1 MNRLSQE
8 TSTEMYAIHHT
19 IICRFAKPNLTGD
32 RRPISIFYLRQKVE
46 RLRHQVSGSF
56 VSCVPSSTSSFVSSV
71 SSGASSSE
79 SLCCLACD
87 LKVFQPSWSY
97 EQTCPQER
105 LLNPPLKCCFPSAVW
120 EIPLAPVTL
129 PPQPE
134 AWNLF
139 HLLHLQLVH
148 LPWLQ
153 ALLPP
158 CTNPCK
164 YHQRTL
170 VTSIAIIYNEFEGVG
185 VSYLCSWSLERNGR
199 CGISINHQEPLQ
211 LSAFVGPRAWVLL
224 HRSPDLTGLLEA
236 KAAETSYL

>member
-1 MNRLSQE
+1 MNRLSHE
-8 TSTEMYAIHHT
+8 TSAEMYAIHHT

-79 SLCCLACD
+79 SLCCLACG

-129 PPQPE
+129 PPQLE

-139 HLLHLQLVH
+139 HLRH

-158 CTNPCK
+158 CTNHVQRVWRGGGVIPLFMILGK
-164 YHQRTL
+164 KWEVRHIHQ
-170 VTSIAIIYNEFEGVG
+170 
-185 VSYLCSWSLERNGR
+185 
-199 CGISINHQEPLQ
+199 P
-211 LSAFVGPRAWVLL
+211 PRATSAECLC
-224 HRSPDLTGLLEA
+224 RPSGMGSP
-236 KAAETSYL
+236 S